1 MNSIDRGFSVVTPN
15 LNMGNLLERTIQSV
29 LSNLRHPADEYY
41 VVDGGSNDESIE
53 VIRKYDL
60 QLAGWT
66 SESDKGYADALAKGF
81 RRCTGEYMCWINSGD
96 LLLEGALQAARQAL
110 TETGAD
116 FIFGD
121 DLYIDEGDKVLL
133 HSRGYV
139 RSLKHFMLYG
149 GWTPLQDACFWRR
162 DLYERVGGIDATLRF
177 AADYDFFLRAAWSG
191 RNVYVP
197 KTFSAFRRHGRQLST
212 SESLGY
218 EDERQLS
225 RARMFQALHTPA
237 VIRVGTTALFWFMTR
252 WRHHMARRWQRM
264 RIPPGTPA
272 SQVQVG

>member
-1 MNSIDRGFSVVTPN
+1 MVSKGLGFSVVTPN
-15 LNMGNLLERTIQSV
+15 LNMGHFLGRTIQSV
-29 LSNLRHPADEYY
+29 LVNLEPGDEYFI
-41 VVDGGSNDESIE
+41 VDGGSKDDSIP

-60 QLAGWT
+60 QLTGWT
-66 SESDKGYADALAKGF
+66 SEPDHGYADALGKGF

-110 TETGAD
+110 DETGAD
-116 FIFGD
+116 LIFGD

-139 RSLKHFMLYG
+139 RSLKRFMLYG

-162 DLYERVGGIDATLRF
+162 DLYERVGGLDATLKL
-177 AADYDFFLRAAWSG
+177 AADYDFFLRASWSG

-197 KTFSAFRRHGRQLST
+197 KTFSAFRRHAGQLSI
-212 SESLGY
+212 SESSGY
-218 EDERQLS
+218 EQERRLS
-225 RARMFQALHTPA
+225 RERMFRALHPHAMT
-237 VIRVGTTALFWFMTR
+237 RVGATALFWFLTR
-252 WRHHMARRWQRM
+252 WRYHIARHWQPM

-272 SQVQVG
+272 TQVQVG